1 MRRLLAPT
9 ALALAL
15 MGLVLMGQTPL
26 ASAQPGPAPRAEHC
40 PTAAEI
46 TALELHG
53 LWRLVLWP
61 EGGSESDPAST
72 GAMLFGPH
80 PEYPGSVRGRL
91 RRSGPGADL
100 EAEVAGDVGDDGEFN
115 LDESADGVA
124 MDAIWVGQPM
134 DCGRSIR
141 GLRRPA
147 EGRPD
152 AGPALQFLLQRSPAG
167 R

>member
-1 MRRLLAPT
+1 MRPVVRALFMVLLSALAGGSAAQTAPT
-9 ALALAL
+9 AAA
-15 MGLVLMGQTPL
+15 
-26 ASAQPGPAPRAEHC
+26 PAC
-40 PTAAEI
+40 PAA
-46 TALELHG
+46 ADLSPADLYG

-61 EGGSESDPAST
+61 EGGDESTPVST

-115 LDESADGVA
+115 LDESADGKT
-124 MDAIWVGQPM
+124 MDAVWTGQPA
-134 DCGRSIR
+134 DCGRTVR

-147 EGRPD
+147 TGRPTSS
-152 AGPALQFLLQRSPAG
+152 PALQFLLRRISSD

>member
-1 MRRLLAPT
+1 MRRRPAPA

-15 MGLVLMGQTPL
+15 MGAALMGL
-26 ASAQPGPAPRAEHC
+26 ALPARAQSVPAPRTEPC
-40 PTAAEI
+40 PSATELRAHD
-46 TALELHG
+46 LHG
-53 LWRLVLWP
+53 LWRLALWT
-61 EGGSESDPAST
+61 EGGSETAPAST

-80 PEYPGSVRGRL
+80 PEYPDSVRGRL

-124 MDAIWVGQPM
+124 MDAVWTGQPM
-134 DCGRSIR
+134 DCGRTVR
-141 GLRRPA
+141 GQRRPA
-147 EGRPD
+147 EGRPSVE
-152 AGPALQFLLQRSPAG
+152 PVLQFLLQRFPAG

>member
-1 MRRLLAPT
+1 MRRRRSSA

-15 MGLVLMGQTPL
+15 MGLAPA
-26 ASAQPGPAPRAEHC
+26 ASAQSGPAPRADHC
-40 PTAAEI
+40 RSATELRAQD
-46 TALELHG
+46 LHG
-53 LWRLVLWP
+53 LWQLVLWTG
-61 EGGSESDPAST
+61 GGSERAPAST

-80 PEYPGSVRGRL
+80 PEYPDSVRGRL

-124 MDAIWVGQPM
+124 MDAVWNGQPS
-134 DCGRSIR
+134 DCGRTIR

-152 AGPALQFLLQRSPAG
+152 AGPALQFLLQRAPAG
-167 R
+167 H

>member
-1 MRRLLAPT
+1 MGADHPQRRQARACPAAADL
-9 ALALAL
+9 
-15 MGLVLMGQTPL
+15 TPADL
-26 ASAQPGPAPRAEHC
+26 Y
-40 PTAAEI
+40 
-46 TALELHG
+46 G

-61 EGGSESDPAST
+61 EGGRESTPVST

-100 EAEVAGDVGDDGEFN
+100 EAEVAGDVGDDGEFS
-115 LDESADGVA
+115 LDESADGLT
-124 MDAIWVGQPM
+124 MDAVWTGQPS
-134 DCGRSIR
+134 DCGRTVR

-147 EGRPD
+147 SGSP
-152 AGPALQFLLQRSPAG
+152 ASSPALWFLLRRISSD

>member
-1 MRRLLAPT
+1 MRRLAPSALVLA
-9 ALALAL
+9 LSSLAL
-15 MGLVLMGQTPL
+15 MGLMATARAQSPQTPRA
-26 ASAQPGPAPRAEHC
+26 ASC
-40 PTAAEI
+40 PTATELRAQD
-46 TALELHG
+46 LHG
-53 LWRLVLWP
+53 LWRLILWP

-147 EGRPD
+147 EARPD
-152 AGPALQFLLQRSPAG
+152 TGPALQFLLQRSPAG

>member
-1 MRRLLAPT
+1 MRPAARALFTLLLS
-9 ALALAL
+9 ALAA
-15 MGLVLMGQTPL
+15 GSVAQTDPK
-26 ASAQPGPAPRAEHC
+26 APVPAC
-40 PTAAEI
+40 PAAADL
-46 TALELHG
+46 TPADLYG

-61 EGGSESDPAST
+61 EGGDESAPVST
-72 GAMLFGPH
+72 GALLFGPH

-115 LDESADGVA
+115 LDESADGVT
-124 MDAIWVGQPM
+124 MDAVWTGQPG
-134 DCGRSIR
+134 DCGRTVR

-147 EGRPD
+147 SGRP
-152 AGPALQFLLQRSPAG
+152 ASPPALQFLLRRISSD

>member
-1 MRRLLAPT
+1 MRPAACALLLAM
-9 ALALAL
+9 LSV
-15 MGLVLMGQTPL
+15 LV
-26 ASAQPGPAPRAEHC
+26 ANSSAQTAQAATTAPAIVCPNAEDLT
-40 PTAAEI
+40 PAD
-46 TALELHG
+46 LYG

-61 EGGSESDPAST
+61 EGGSESAPVST

-100 EAEVAGDVGDDGEFN
+100 EAEVAGDVADDGEFS
-115 LDESADGVA
+115 LDESTDGTSI
-124 MDAIWVGQPM
+124 DAVWTGLPT
-134 DCGRSIR
+134 DCGRTVR

-147 EGRPD
+147 IGR
-152 AGPALQFLLQRSPAG
+152 ATEAPALQFLLQRTPTG

>member
-1 MRRLLAPT
+1 MVLLT
-9 ALALAL
+9 TLAA
-15 MGLVLMGQTPL
+15 GSVAQTTTPN
-26 ASAQPGPAPRAEHC
+26 APAPAC
-40 PTAAEI
+40 PAAADL
-46 TALELHG
+46 TPADLYG

-61 EGGSESDPAST
+61 EGGRESAPVST

-115 LDESADGVA
+115 LDESVDGLT
-124 MDAIWVGQPM
+124 MDAVWSGQPT
-134 DCGRSIR
+134 DCGRTVR
-141 GLRRPA
+141 GLRRPV
-147 EGRPD
+147 EGRPGS
-152 AGPALQFLLQRSPAG
+152 GPALQFLLQRSAPG